1 MTRPNFDATIGH
13 FAARLSADHE
23 SLARTW
29 LERLDELLQVDRT
42 AVFPSLQLLD
52 HIPDLLRE
60 IATYLRAPY
69 DQEIAAN
76 TAVMSKAAELGLLRF
91 DQRAS
96 VHQILREYQFLAE
109 ILDAFFARESATLG
123 ERADS
128 TAALLA
134 AGRAQRAVRE
144 LQRKTV
150 DAFVT
155 RYGETIDE
163 QHGQLRSFGRLV
175 SHEMRQPLGVLQVLT
190 RLLQDERTDRQ
201 RLVSALGRN
210 VDRLGELLGK
220 LERLTRLADQPD
232 GAPNDQVVDLGAIAR
247 DVAGQLNEM
256 AAARD
261 VQVDVA
267 EALPRLHAD
276 AGRVE
281 LVLVNLIAN
290 AVKYSDPLKPSRFV
304 RVRPESDPTRLL
316 VQDNGIGI
324 PRHLLGAIFDQF
336 VRVHPHLDDDHGSQ
350 GIGLGLAIVRE
361 SMQAMGGAVEVESV
375 EGEGTVFRLTWPP
388 SAWDAAR
395 DAEATTPADRRS
407 SPPSGNRS
415 PRR

>member
-1 MTRPNFDATIGH
+1 MTHPNFDATIAH
-13 FAARLSADHE
+13 LAARLSADHAV
-23 SLARTW
+23 LAQAW
-29 LERLDELLQVDRT
+29 LERLDELLNVDRSE
-42 AVFPSLQLLD
+42 VFPSYQLLD
-52 HIPDLLRE
+52 HIPELLRE
-60 IATYLRAPY
+60 VAGYLRAPY

-76 TAVMSKAAELGLLRF
+76 TAVMAKAAELGLLRF

-109 ILDAFFARESATLG
+109 ILDAFFARESAAFG
-123 ERADS
+123 ERTDA

-134 AGRAQRAVRE
+134 TGRAQRAVRE

-150 DAFVT
+150 DAFIT
-155 RYGETIDE
+155 RYAETIDE

-190 RLLQDERTDRQ
+190 RLLRQETADRER
-201 RLVSALGRN
+201 LIGALDRN
-210 VDRLGELLGK
+210 VDRLGDLLAK

-232 GAPNDQVVDLGAIAR
+232 GALNDQLVDLAAIGR
-247 DVAGQLNEM
+247 DVAAQLHDM
-256 AAARD
+256 AESRAVRIE
-261 VQVDVA
+261 VA
-267 EALPRLHAD
+267 DDLPALHAD

-281 LVLVNLIAN
+281 LVLVNLVAN
-290 AVKYSDPLKPSRFV
+290 AVKYSDPAKPVRFV
-304 RVRPESDPTRLL
+304 RLRAAADPAQVL

-336 VRVHPHLDDDHGSQ
+336 VRAHPHLDDDPGAQ

-361 SMQAMGGAVEVESV
+361 SMQAMGGAVEVESI

-388 SAWDAAR
+388 SACDAACDTGGR
-395 DAEATTPADRRS
+395 EMQ
-407 SPPSGNRS
+407 
-415 PRR
+415 

>member
-13 FAARLSADHE
+13 FAARLSADHVQ
-23 SLARTW
+23 LAHAW
-29 LERLDELLQVDRT
+29 LERLDELLHVDRSD
-42 AVFPSLQLLD
+42 VFPSYQLLD

-60 IATYLRAPY
+60 IAAYLRAPY

-76 TAVMSKAAELGLLRF
+76 TAVMAKAAELGLLRF

-109 ILDAFFARESATLG
+109 ILDAFFAREAATLG
-123 ERADS
+123 ERTDA

-134 AGRAQRAVRE
+134 SGRAQRAVRE

-155 RYGETIDE
+155 RYDETIDE
-163 QHGQLRSFGRLV
+163 QHGQLRGFGRLV

-190 RLLQDERTDRQ
+190 RLLQQDNSDRQ
-201 RLVSALGRN
+201 RLMGALERN

-220 LERLTRLADQPD
+220 LERLTRLADQND
-232 GAPNDQVVDLGAIAR
+232 GAINDQLVDLSAIAK
-247 DVAGQLNEM
+247 DVAGQVHDM
-256 AAARD
+256 AAARSVEIEIAD
-261 VQVDVA
+261 
-267 EALPRLHAD
+267 ELPRLHAD

-281 LVLVNLIAN
+281 LVLINLIAN
-290 AVKYSDPLKPSRFV
+290 AVKYSDPSKSTRFV
-304 RVRPESDPTRLL
+304 RVRAAADPTQVL

-336 VRVHPHLDDDHGSQ
+336 VRAHPHLDDDLGAQ

-361 SMQAMGGAVEVESV
+361 SMQAMGGAVEVESI

-388 SAWDAAR
+388 TAWDAAR
-395 DAEATTPADRRS
+395 DADG
-407 SPPSGNRS
+407 SGAH
-415 PRR
+415 